1 MSKRVKLPKFLK
13 AIIVVILVLYSL
25 FVITRLTGRFLVYVP
40 FSGRIFNIQ
49 ENDLESLVIR
59 HYGEE
64 VVYSDPAEKQPV
76 IDQLNTLRYSV
87 WLPDPKLLLSS
98 GGWEYMFRLYQG
110 KSFVDY
116 EFGENFIRANGF
128 IYLLKKGQTEQ
139 FIQEFH

>member
-1 MSKRVKLPKFLK
+1 MSKRVKLPKFLN

-25 FVITRLTGRFLVYVP
+25 FVITRLMGRFLVYVP

-76 IDQLNTLRYSV
+76 IDQLNALRYSV

-110 KSFVDY
+110 ESFVDY
-116 EFGENFIRANGF
+116 EFGENFYPRKWL
-128 IYLLKKGQTEQ
+128 YLSFEKGAD
-139 FIQEFH
+139 